1 MPDLEHLT
9 AFEHPEDHQGRDD
22 HEDKG
27 EDPGPGRGA
36 EPPEVDVHSEEAG
49 YQGRRHEHQGHEGEH
64 LHDLVLVEVDDTE
77 DCVLQIFKTLKA
89 EVGVIDERGDVLQ
102 EHIQTGLILL
112 RIVRALEN
120 TGDNPLLVDDVLTDE
135 HRILLQEV
143 DVDEEFLAD
152 VFSHTHLTV
161 VLVDLL
167 RHELHHVG
175 IEVDTLFEDSEEDDV
190 T

>member
-1 MPDLEHLT
+1 M
-9 AFEHPEDHQGRDD
+9 
-22 HEDKG
+22 
-27 EDPGPGRGA
+27 
-36 EPPEVDVHSEEAG
+36 
-49 YQGRRHEHQGHEGEH
+49 
-64 LHDLVLVEVDDTE
+64 
-77 DCVLQIFKTLKA
+77 
-89 EVGVIDERGDVLQ
+89 
-102 EHIQTGLILL
+102 ILL
-112 RIVRALEN
+112 WIVCTLEDA
-120 TGDNPLLVDDVLTDE
+120 GDNSLLVDDVLTDE

-152 VFSHTHLTV
+152 VFSHTHLAV